1 MKQKSNNYSQEFTTA
16 INAPITDE
24 LFDSLDSLTLNK
36 AFLEEDFVEL
46 TNFSVKPDT
55 ALQKA
60 IYITEIDGEFC
71 LLDYTDSTKKPKPT
85 PLNKI
90 NVVESQQI
98 AKVNTDLSANLSTVS
113 NSTSNSF
120 FLGKKGLFLGI
131 GLGVLLTLGA
141 TRLFLAPTASNNSK
155 PTANVTKSITPAQ
168 AVTVTK
174 VTTTDIDNRLNASGT
189 VTAYE
194 KTPVMSQAEGL
205 QIVEILAEKGDV
217 VKQGQVLAKLDNRS
231 ILAQKAEAEGSL
243 AQAQARLDELQAG
256 TRTEEIAQAQA
267 KVDNARSA
275 IAKAESDLKLVQ
287 TRVERNRNLQSE
299 GAITRDSF
307 DQVLNQE
314 QVTKSDLAG
323 AKANF
328 QEAQQALAQLKA
340 GSRPQT
346 IAQAQAEL
354 VQAKGRL
361 EGIEAQLADTTV
373 VAPSSGIV
381 ASRDAQVGQITSASQ
396 MLFSIIENG
405 RLELKLQIP
414 ETLIGKIEPGQLV
427 QISSNANQDLDLT
440 GKVREID
447 PLIDDSSRQATVEV
461 DLPSGTNLRP
471 GMFLNAAISTNTSRG
486 QAVPIEALL
495 PQSDNQAIAF
505 VLQSDNTVKAQTVK
519 MGEILSGE
527 KVEVIEGLQPGDR
540 IVIEGAAY
548 LQDGDRVKVSN
559 DKV

>member
-1 MKQKSNNYSQEFTTA
+1 MKQKSNNYSQEFTAA
-16 INAPITDE
+16 IDAPITNE

-36 AFLEEDFVEL
+36 AFLEEDFVEFA
-46 TNFSVKPDT
+46 NFSVKPDI

-60 IYITEIDGEFC
+60 IYITEIDGEFY
-71 LLDYTDSTKKPKPT
+71 LLDYTTGTKEPQPT
-85 PLNKI
+85 PLNTI
-90 NVVESQQI
+90 NVVQSQPL
-98 AKVNTDLSANLSTVS
+98 AKANTAPFANSTT
-113 NSTSNSF
+113 NQSTSNSF
-120 FLGKKGLFLGI
+120 FLGKKGLFLGV
-131 GLGVLLTLGA
+131 GLGILLTLGA
-141 TRLFLAPTASNNSK
+141 NRLFLAPTASNNSE
-155 PTANVTKSITPAQ
+155 PTANVTDIVPAQ
-168 AVTVTK
+168 AVTITK

-194 KTPVMSQAEGL
+194 RTPVMSQAEGL
-205 QIVEILAEKGDV
+205 QITKVLAEKGDV
-217 VKQGQVLAKLDNRS
+217 VKQGQVLVRLDNRS
-231 ILAQKAEAEGSL
+231 ILAQKAEAEGSVS
-243 AQAQARLDELQAG
+243 QVQARLDELQAG

-287 TRVERNRNLQSE
+287 KRVERNRNLQTE

-307 DQVLNQE
+307 DEVLNQE

-328 QEAQQALAQLKA
+328 QEAEQALAQLKA

-373 VAPSSGIV
+373 VAPNSGII
-381 ASRDAQVGQITSASQ
+381 ASRDAKVGQITSASQ

-405 RLELKLQIP
+405 RLELRLQIS
-414 ETLIGKIEPGQLV
+414 ETLIGKIKLGQLV
-427 QISSNANQDLDLT
+427 QISSNANRDLDLT

-461 DLPSGTNLRP
+461 DLPSGTNLKP
-471 GMFLNAAISTNTSRG
+471 GMFLQAAISTNTSKG

-495 PQSDNQAIAF
+495 PQSGNNAIAF
-505 VLQSDNTVKAQTVK
+505 VLQDDNTVKAQTVK

-527 KVEVIEGLQPGDR
+527 KVEVIEGLQSGDR
-540 IVIEGAAY
+540 IVIKGAAY

-559 DKV
+559 DQV

>member
-1 MKQKSNNYSQEFTTA
+1 MNFIYQIAKTIHSSKKQ
-16 INAPITDE
+16 
-24 LFDSLDSLTLNK
+24 
-36 AFLEEDFVEL
+36 
-46 TNFSVKPDT
+46 
-55 ALQKA
+55 
-60 IYITEIDGEFC
+60 YITEIDGEFY
-71 LLDYTDSTKKPKPT
+71 LLDYTKKPEPI
-85 PLNKI
+85 PLNTI
-90 NVVESQQI
+90 NAVQSQQI
-98 AKVNTDLSANLSTVS
+98 AKANTELSANLSTT
-113 NSTSNSF
+113 NQSTSNSF

-141 TRLFLAPTASNNSK
+141 TRLFLAPTASNNSES
-155 PTANVTKSITPAQ
+155 TANVTDIVPAQ

-174 VTTTDIDNRLNASGT
+174 VTTTDIDNRLDASGT

-194 KTPVMSQAEGL
+194 RTPVMSQAEGL
-205 QIVEILAEKGDV
+205 QITEVLAEKGDV
-217 VKQGQVLAKLDNRS
+217 VKQGQVLVKLDNRG
-231 ILAQKAEAEGSL
+231 ILAQKAEAEGSV
-243 AQAQARLDELQAG
+243 AQVQARLDELQAG

-267 KVDNARSA
+267 KVGNDRSA

-287 TRVERNRNLQSE
+287 KRVERNRNLQTE

-307 DQVLNQE
+307 DEVLNQE

-323 AKANF
+323 AKASF
-328 QEAQQALAQLKA
+328 QEAKQALAQLEA

-373 VAPSSGIV
+373 VAPTSGII
-381 ASRDAQVGQITSASQ
+381 ASRDAKVGQITSASQ

-405 RLELKLQIP
+405 RLELRLQIP
-414 ETLIGKIEPGQLV
+414 ETLIGKIKPGQLV
-427 QISSNANQDLDLT
+427 QISSNANRDLDLT

-461 DLPSGTNLRP
+461 DLPSGTNLKP
-471 GMFLNAAISTNTSRG
+471 GMFLQAAISTNTSKG

-495 PQSDNQAIAF
+495 PQSGNQAIAF
-505 VLQSDNTVKAQTVK
+505 VLQDDNTVKAQTVK

-527 KVEVIEGLQPGDR
+527 KVEVTEGLQSGDR
-540 IVIEGAAY
+540 IVIKGAAY
-548 LQDGDRVKVSN
+548 LQDGDRVAVRG
-559 DKV
+559 DEI